1 MFTAATSASLLA
13 LAGSAFAAG
22 LNASTVAEIVQELRL
37 APTKVDQFKITTDE
51 LSVFDFNAAQA
62 GDIGVTTGV
71 AGHTVAA
78 DSANFPAVVGNGVSM
93 SEYIILWILSC
104 ALHVSQPLVTSV
116 PAA

>member
-1 MFTAATSASLLA
+1 MFSAAITTSLLA
-13 LAGSAFAAG
+13 FASGSAFAAG

-51 LSVFDFNAAQA
+51 LSVFDFNAAQK

-93 SEYIILWILSC
+93 STS
-104 ALHVSQPLVTSV
+104 PLTRLF
-116 PAA
+116 

>member
-1 MFTAATSASLLA
+1 MFSAAITTSLLA
-13 LAGSAFAAG
+13 FAGSAFAAG

-51 LSVFDFNAAQA
+51 LSVFDFNAAQK

-71 AGHTVAA
+71 GGHTVAA

-93 SEYIILWILSC
+93 S
-104 ALHVSQPLVTSV
+104 TSPFLL
-116 PAA
+116 PASRL